1 MTQDAPAARGGT
13 VFDIG
18 YQRYT
23 GQREGRGRARR
34 AIYKDGVRTA
44 LGLGRGWRTKVLP
57 WSFIIV
63 LSLIGLIMALV
74 AGAAERIIGAG
85 SAERLNLPSHSDFY
99 GIASIPIFLFA
110 AVVGPAL
117 LTRDRRERTIDLY
130 LVRPVTGTDYI
141 AARYGAFFSVMLVA
155 AWLPQILLLLGLAL
169 GDPRPGAYLR
179 DNWADIPQFLLAGV
193 VMASYVTTLALFAAS
208 FTTRHAYAAV
218 FLAGTFVITMPFT
231 MALATELEG
240 PLAQWLSMFALG
252 NIPVHVNDRIF
263 GELSAITSVAPA
275 RELPTWILVGWYF
288 LWTLVPGAILWA
300 RYRRL
305 TP

>member
-1 MTQDAPAARGGT
+1 MMQDAPAARGGT

-23 GQREGRGRARR
+23 GTREGRGRARR

-44 LGLGRGWRTKVLP
+44 LGLGRGWRAKVLP
-57 WSFIIV
+57 WSFLIV
-63 LSLIGLIMALV
+63 LSVIGLIMALV

-85 SAERLNLPSHSDFY
+85 SAEQLNLPRHADFY

-117 LTRDRRERTIDLY
+117 LTRDRRDRTIHLY

-141 AARYGAFFSVMLVA
+141 VSRYAAFFTVMLAA
-155 AWLPQILLLLGLAL
+155 AWAPQILLLLGLAL
-169 GDPRPGAYLR
+169 GDPEPGAYLGAH
-179 DNWADIPQFLLAGV
+179 WIDIPQFLLAGV
-193 VMASYVTTLALFAAS
+193 VMAAYTTTLALFTAS

-218 FLAGTFVITMPFT
+218 FLAGTFLITAPFT
-231 MALATELEG
+231 MALASELEG
-240 PLAQWLSMFALG
+240 PVAQWLSMFALG
-252 NIPVHVNDRIF
+252 NIPIHVNDRIF
-263 GELSAITSVAPA
+263 GELSAITEVAPA

-288 LWTLVPGAILWA
+288 LWTLVPGAFLWG
-300 RYRRL
+300 RYRRM